1 MFYFVLV
8 VVPVVVLSLT
18 FLLAAFESSLTA
30 GLWMSGA
37 YALFIIVGTVAYR
50 LYKKAYDWEQDR
62 HMREFREEK
71 AIRLSPDPKPLH
83 LNEEEVQAI
92 LLKAQQQDEENTRA
106 TLLKSKQ
113 RDREIAAMTTRT
125 WNRTPTTEEEEA

>member
-18 FLLAAFESSLTA
+18 FLLGAFSSSLTA
-30 GLWMSGA
+30 GLVMSGV
-37 YALFIIVGTVAYR
+37 YALFLLVGTVAYR
-50 LYKKAYDWEQDR
+50 IYKKAYEWEQGSII
-62 HMREFREEK
+62 REMK
-71 AIRLSPDPKPLH
+71 AIHLKNNPNPRPSPFTKQSLQ
-83 LNEEEVQAI
+83 EAGE
-92 LLKAQQQDEENTRA
+92 RA
-106 TLLKSKQ
+106 KQ